1 MAKNEQAREWGAQLI
16 RDVYNR
22 AKWKGG
28 YIYQLSKMAEVGAGS
43 LAKVAELAGKLG
55 FWLVIQPPEE
65 DGTGRWYAMGG
76 KWRDQ
81 LKAMVFH
88 FWEREDA
95 ELIESG
101 REAEIELIVRETNLR
116 RELADMGLSVDS
128 FTTWLKDNVVPTMES
143 FCILA
148 LFEGFKI
155 EWREIPKGEAK

>member
-16 RDVYNR
+16 RDVVNR
-22 AKWKGG
+22 ARWKGG
-28 YIYQLSKMAEVGAGS
+28 YIYQLAKMADVGAGS

-76 KWRDQ
+76 RWRDQ

-101 REAEIELIVRETNLR
+101 REAEIELIVRDTKLR
-116 RELADMGLSVDS
+116 RALADMGLGADS
-128 FTTWLKDNVVPTMES
+128 FTDWLKDGKVPTMES

-155 EWREIPKGEAK
+155 EWREIPKGEMK